1 MPFDSLVES
10 KPQKKN
16 ICKGYLNF
24 LRQKKQWLKKQFGK
38 NYLITIVSIRWDING
53 SLL

>member
-24 LRQKKQWLKKQFGK
+24 LRQKNSGKK
-38 NYLITIVSIRWDING
+38 N
-53 SLL
+53 SLEKIISLQ